1 MRSALFRGRH
11 NGAGVNAD
19 HNEVDPPR
27 QAVFHKPVRGARAH
41 RPLSAC
47 VPLTKGSVIGQAV
60 AREVAEQAVAFNLA
74 HVHAV
79 NRLGKRRWHTDG
91 GRLQVHRLGAQP
103 HMAGGGHEVS
113 ATQHARQ

>member
-11 NGAGVNAD
+11 NGAGVSAD

-27 QAVFHKPVRGARAH
+27 QAVFHKPARGARAH
-41 RPLSAC
+41 WSLNAC
-47 VPLTKGSVIGQAV
+47 VPLTKGSVIGQAI
-60 AREVAEQAVAFNLA
+60 AEEVAEQAVACNLA

-91 GRLQVHRLGAQP
+91 GRLQVHRLDAMQEMDGR
-103 HMAGGGHEVS
+103 S
-113 ATQHARQ
+113 A